1 MGFDVAYFL
10 ENIPHLLKGAILTVE
25 LSVLAIMIGFSMG
38 VLIGMAR
45 LSKSR
50 LMRYPAFAYI
60 NIIRGTPLLV
70 QLFLIYYGLP
80 QFGIK
85 FSPFLAALTGM
96 ALNDAAYVAEITRGA
111 IQSIEKGQ
119 WEAARATG
127 LTFTQSM
134 VHVIFPQ
141 AFRRMIPPLGNEFI
155 LLIKASSLVSTIA
168 MVELTRTA
176 QLIASATFRP
186 MELLVGAAMI
196 YLAMNLILQYTLS
209 RVEIRLSGKG
219 KSRM

>member
-1 MGFDVAYFL
+1 MGFDLVYFL
-10 ENIPHLLKGAILTVE
+10 ENFPHLLKGAILTVE
-25 LSVLAIMIGFSMG
+25 LSVLSITIGFSMG
-38 VLIGMAR
+38 VIIGLVR
-45 LSKSR
+45 LSKFS
-50 LMRYPAFAYI
+50 LLRYPAIGYI
-60 NIIRGTPLLV
+60 NAIRGTPMLV

-96 ALNDAAYVAEITRGA
+96 AINDSAYVAEITRGA
-111 IQSIEKGQ
+111 VQSIEKGQ

-127 LTFTQSM
+127 LSFVQSM
-134 VHVIFPQ
+134 AHVIFPQ
-141 AFRRMIPPLGNEFI
+141 AFKRMIPPLGNEFI

-186 MELLVGAAMI
+186 MELLIGAAMI
-196 YLAMNLILQYTLS
+196 YLAMNLVLQYTLS
-209 RVEIRLSGKG
+209 HVEVRL
-219 KSRM
+219 

>member
-50 LMRYPAFAYI
+50 LMRYPAFTYI

-85 FSPFLAALTGM
+85 FSPFIAALTGM

-119 WEAARATG
+119 WEAGRATG

-141 AFRRMIPPLGNEFI
+141 AFKRMIPPLGNEFI

-209 RVEIRLSGKG
+209 RVEARLSGKR

>member
-50 LMRYPAFAYI
+50 LMRYPAFTYI

-119 WEAARATG
+119 WEAGRATG

-141 AFRRMIPPLGNEFI
+141 AFKRMIPPLGNEFI

-209 RVEIRLSGKG
+209 RVEVRLSGKRQ
-219 KSRM
+219 K

>member
-1 MGFDVAYFL
+1 MGFDLAYFL

-25 LSVLAIMIGFSMG
+25 LSVLAIVIGFSMG
-38 VLIGMAR
+38 VLIGLAR
-45 LSKSR
+45 LSKFR
-50 LMRYPAFAYI
+50 LLRYPAITYI
-60 NIIRGTPLLV
+60 NAIRGTPLLV

-80 QFGIK
+80 QFGVK

-111 IQSIEKGQ
+111 IQSIDRGQ
-119 WEAARATG
+119 WEASRATG
-127 LTFTQSM
+127 LTFTQGM

-141 AFRRMIPPLGNEFI
+141 AFKRMIPPLGNEFI

-176 QLIASATFRP
+176 QLISSATFRP

-196 YLAMNLILQYTLS
+196 YLILNLVLQFTLS
-209 RVEIRLSGKG
+209 RVEARL
-219 KSRM
+219 

>member
-141 AFRRMIPPLGNEFI
+141 AFKRMIPPLGNEFI

-209 RVEIRLSGKG
+209 RVEARLSGKRQ
-219 KSRM
+219 SRM

>member
-50 LMRYPAFAYI
+50 LMRYPAFTYI

-119 WEAARATG
+119 WEAGRATG

-141 AFRRMIPPLGNEFI
+141 AFKRMIPPLGNEFI

>member
-141 AFRRMIPPLGNEFI
+141 AFKRMIPPLGNEFI

-209 RVEIRLSGKG
+209 RVEARLSGKR

>member
-50 LMRYPAFAYI
+50 LMRYPAFTFI

-196 YLAMNLILQYTLS
+196 YLTMNLILQYTLS
-209 RVEIRLSGKG
+209 RVEVRLSGKR